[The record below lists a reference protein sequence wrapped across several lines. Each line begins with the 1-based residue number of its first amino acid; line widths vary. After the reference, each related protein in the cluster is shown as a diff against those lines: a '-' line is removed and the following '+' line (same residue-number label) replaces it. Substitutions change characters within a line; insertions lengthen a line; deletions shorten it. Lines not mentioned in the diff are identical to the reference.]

1 MHPELIEWTCNRAEN
16 EFRLLEPEAIAIWWG
31 YHKNKVNINYEKFS
45 RSLRYYYDKGI
56 LRKIP
61 GERYVY
67 RFCIDPERMYK
78 HIGILD
84 CRPEIK
90 PMPEGARQAISKFQ
104 GEHSQYHSLDLPIV
118 ALAPEPLQAPI
129 SPSNSDSLNY
139 LLPPV
144 SSYTKPIE
152 RSSSFKVV
160 YPQNL
165 PNPLSEE
172 LPRSASLPDMNCFE
186 SFSATQSLYNSPAVP
201 SVRSNCDVGQSHMI
215 DSIGH
220 DFDTGYN
227 YNSSTTVSE
236 TLWFQTYANENCFFA
251 RQHVT
256 WHGTK

>member
-90 PMPEGARQAISKFQ
+90 PMPESARQAISKFQ
-104 GEHSQYHSLDLPIV
+104 GEQSQYHSLDLPIV

-129 SPSNSDSLNY
+129 SPSSSDSLKY

-144 SSYTKPIE
+144 NSYTKPIE

-165 PNPLSEE
+165 ANPLSEE

-236 TLWFQTYANENCFFA
+236 TLWFQTYANENCFCA
-251 RQHVT
+251 SQHVT